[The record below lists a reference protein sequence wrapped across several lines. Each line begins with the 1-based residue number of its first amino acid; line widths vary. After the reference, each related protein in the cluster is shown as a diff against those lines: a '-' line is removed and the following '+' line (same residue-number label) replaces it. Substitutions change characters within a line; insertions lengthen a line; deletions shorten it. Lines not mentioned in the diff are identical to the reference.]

1 MKQTKRQPG
10 SLFSVVTHFI
20 NQVPIG
26 STYKTANL
34 RCATDGVEVVTAYK
48 RWHKNPSERT
58 LKYQTM
64 LKRGGFVKNIKRGE
78 WQVLMH
84 VPEWFTLSH
93 LNVLI
98 GYPNGGYTARG
109 TNFDGRTIYKEYP
122 RLKMTKGE
130 ILSALAK
137 EHIALPNN
145 KVEEQLRK
153 DFPANIEGS
162 PEFLSA
168 AADTRALADSY
179 IRPVSAVKIS
189 AEESQFFK
197 TQSATKHRDQ
207 LLENLRENIGL
218 ITSAVHIID
227 QVQILDPLVQGRV
240 VNIYHQLKALQ
251 ETVGGRIEYN
261 RTQPNTNI

>member
-20 NQVPIG
+20 NQVPVG

-34 RCATDGVEVVTAYK
+34 RCATDGVEVVTVYK
-48 RWHKNPSERT
+48 RWNKNPSERT

-78 WQVLMH
+78 WTVLMH
-84 VPEWFTLSH
+84 IPEWFTLSH
-93 LNVLI
+93 LNVLV
-98 GYPNGGYTARG
+98 GYPMGGYSAHG
-109 TNFDGRTIYKEYP
+109 KNSDGRTIYKEYR
-122 RLKMTKGE
+122 RLKMTKEE
-130 ILSALAK
+130 IQSALVK
-137 EHIALPNN
+137 EHLNN
-145 KVEEQLRK
+145 HPIESEEQLRREY
-153 DFPANIEGS
+153 PANIDVIRT
-162 PEFLSA
+162 PA

-179 IRPVSAVKIS
+179 IRPATTVKIS
-189 AEESQFFK
+189 AGESQFYK
-197 TQSATKHRDQ
+197 TQSATKQRDQ
-207 LLENLRENIGL
+207 LMENLRENIGL
-218 ITSAVHIID
+218 IGAAVLIID